1 MLTTPSPLRSSSRNN
16 ARVRESMP
24 PTDAADWMR
33 VAELAIDAKSD
44 VAAGCPSKED
54 SADATGSFATVATG
68 SFATVAADVP
78 SMSKWAANSCSVKTR
93 SPSLSSFWKNS

>member
-16 ARVRESMP
+16 ARVRGSMP
-24 PTDAADWMR
+24 PPNAAVWMR

-44 VAAGCPSKED
+44 VAADCPSKED
-54 SADATGSFATVATG
+54 TADAAGSFA
-68 SFATVAADVP
+68 SVAADVP

-93 SPSLSSFWKNS
+93 SPSLSSFWKSS

>member
-1 MLTTPSPLRSSSRNN
+1 
-16 ARVRESMP
+16 MP
-24 PTDAADWMR
+24 PPDAADWMR
-33 VAELAIDAKSD
+33 VEELAIDAKAD

-54 SADATGSFATVATG
+54 TADATG

-78 SMSKWAANSCSVKTR
+78 SMSKWSANSCSVKTR